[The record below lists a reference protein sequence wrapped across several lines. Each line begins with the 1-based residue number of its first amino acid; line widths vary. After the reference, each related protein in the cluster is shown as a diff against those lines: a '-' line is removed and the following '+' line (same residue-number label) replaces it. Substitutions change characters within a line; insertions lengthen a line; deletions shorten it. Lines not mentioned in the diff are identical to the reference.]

1 MWTDVTEFCP
11 NCENE
16 IEMKWDIERNGYKAF
31 CPVCGNRLMLCDECL
46 HAGGDSCMSCDYD
59 STTDSCKHNRNGVAG
74 YTPHQLRKA
83 EKSIAN
89 FDSFGKRVRCGNRLR
104 EIVDDVE
111 FSCNSIDF
119 LLGVLH
125 GRIKPPGYEGV
136 NRQQIVD
143 RIEYDKGNLSDILQ
157 GLEQS
162 PLLKGCVTEIREKY
176 LGGE

>member
-11 NCENE
+11 NCESE
-16 IEMKWDIERNGYKAF
+16 IEMKWDIERDGYKAF
-31 CPVCGNRLMLCDECL
+31 CPVCGNRLMLCDECQ
-46 HAGGDSCMSCDYD
+46 HAEGNGCIGCDYD
-59 STTDSCKHNRNGVAG
+59 SATDSCKHNTGGAAG
-74 YTPHQLRKA
+74 YTPHQLQKVQ
-83 EKSIAN
+83 KSIAT
-89 FDSFGKRVRCGNRLR
+89 FDSFGKRVPGGSILR
-104 EIVDDVE
+104 QITDDVE

-119 LLGVLH
+119 LKAVLH

-143 RIEYDKGNLSDILQ
+143 RIEYDKNILSDILQ

-162 PLLKGCVTEIREKY
+162 PLLKDCVDEIREKY